1 VKLNFNGISYD
12 AVEIPK
18 PEPPYILMD
27 ILSKERNISRGI
39 QIISMNGRSEIKI
52 VKKKK
57 IINILKLQKN
67 KTIF

>member
-1 VKLNFNGISYD
+1 MKLNFNGISYD

-52 VKKKK
+52 GRGSD
-57 IINILKLQKN
+57 
-67 KTIF
+67 